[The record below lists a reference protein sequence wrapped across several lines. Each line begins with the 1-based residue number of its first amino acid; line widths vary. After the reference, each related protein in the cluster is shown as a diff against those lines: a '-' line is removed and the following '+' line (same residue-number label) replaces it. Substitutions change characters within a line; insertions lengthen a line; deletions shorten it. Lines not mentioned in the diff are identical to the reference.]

1 MPLEAFRPVSHDKLD
16 DVAPVAEKADR
27 RAWIGLAALALPAF
41 IYSMDLTVL
50 HLAVPQI
57 TQALK
62 PTSAQL
68 LWMVDIYGFMIAGA
82 LVTMGTLGDRIGR
95 RLLLLIGAAAFGVTS
110 LMAAFAP
117 SAEMLVVARAL
128 QGLAGATL
136 APSTLSLIRNMFHD
150 EYERRFAIGVWVAA
164 FSVGAVAGPLVG
176 GAILSQF
183 WWGAVF
189 LINVPIMLLLLA
201 VGPVL
206 LPEFR
211 DPHAGRMDV
220 VGAAQ
225 SLAAVLLLI
234 YGMKRIAEAGPQ
246 AVNFFAILA
255 GVLIGIAFF
264 RRQARLA
271 DPLIDVT
278 LIRKRTFA
286 AALGA
291 NIAGPFIVI
300 GVFLFLAQYLQ
311 LVLGMGPL
319 EAGLWLAP
327 SGMVF
332 AVGSLAAA
340 PLVRV
345 FSPARILTAGFLLSA
360 VGFVILTW
368 IESAEGPELAL
379 VAMLV
384 FSAGIAPL
392 GTITTDLILGAAPP
406 ERAGAASAISETS
419 FEFGGALGI
428 AVLGSV
434 VTAAYRTAMDRADLD
449 GLPAHAVTEAKDT
462 LGGAIAVAE
471 TLSADRGAVL
481 LETARDAFVHAFAVS
496 AGISALLSFA
506 AALMAAAFLRGA
518 GR

>member
-278 LIRKRTFA
+278 LFRKRTFA

-449 GLPAHAVTEAKDT
+449 GLPALAVAEAKDT